1 MQRPSLRAMTRAQ
14 RRSRRGGKATWIRG
28 ESVASLMPTGP
39 CREFAAVRDSTKT
52 PPSNPSQN
60 QPTRYPMWAQPAS
73 LRSDLKQN
81 SALVVVKGDA
91 NYRRMLGDRP
101 WPFDAPFTSGE

>member
-1 MQRPSLRAMTRAQ
+1 
-14 RRSRRGGKATWIRG
+14 
-28 ESVASLMPTGP
+28 
-39 CREFAAVRDSTKT
+39 
-52 PPSNPSQN
+52 
-60 QPTRYPMWAQPAS
+60 MWAQPAS